1 MSLTFEAMLPTP
13 EYARNLRL
21 VGFSDQGGRPD
32 GVQLMVVDGYAYV
45 AHMFSQ
51 GFSVIDV
58 RDPANPKPGAYIPC
72 PANTWSL
79 HLQAAEDLLLVVNA
93 KDLYRD
99 ELTMDEKS
107 YYVGSMAGKL
117 ASSVRDYAAGVRV
130 YDISDRPN
138 PREIGFLALEGVGAH
153 RLWWTGGRW
162 AYVSA
167 MLDGFSD
174 YIFLTLDMADPSKPT
189 VAGRW
194 WIPGMAA
201 GETPSWDDQAFR
213 YSCHHGIVSGDTA
226 YVTWRDGGVTLLDV
240 TDRAQP
246 SLIAHRNWSPPFGGG
261 THNALPLPG
270 RELMVVVDEAVME
283 RQADGVKPI
292 WIFDI
297 REPANPVSIAT
308 MPIPDEADYLAK
320 GSRFGPHNVHEN
332 RPGTW
337 VSETEIFATYN
348 NAGVRVYDISDPFR
362 PVETAAFVPAAPAR
376 LMDDRPGVPQ
386 ISAAGDVFV
395 DAQGLLYTTD
405 QNGGLSILERT

>member
-1 MSLTFEAMLPTP
+1 
-13 EYARNLRL
+13 
-21 VGFSDQGGRPD
+21 
-32 GVQLMVVDGYAYV
+32 MVVDGFAYV

-58 RDPANPKPGAYIPC
+58 RDPAHPKPGAYIPC
-72 PANTWSL
+72 PANTWIL
-79 HLQAAEDLLLVVNA
+79 HLQAAEDLLLV
-93 KDLYRD
+93 
-99 ELTMDEKS
+99 
-107 YYVGSMAGKL
+107 
-117 ASSVRDYAAGVRV
+117 RV
-130 YDISDRPN
+130 HD
-138 PREIGFLALEGVGAH
+138 

-162 AYVSA
+162 AYISA

-174 YIFLTLDMADPSKPT
+174 YIFLTLDMADPAEPT

-194 WIPGMAA
+194 WIPGMHTAV
-201 GETPSWDDQAFR
+201 GETPVWDDQAWR
-213 YSCHHGIVSGDTA
+213 YSCHHGSRGTPD
-226 YVTWRDGGVTLLDV
+226 
-240 TDRAQP
+240 
-246 SLIAHRNWSPPFGGG
+246 LIAHRTWSPPFGGG

-297 REPANPVSIAT
+297 REPGNPVSIAT
-308 MPIPDEADYLAK
+308 MPVPDEADYLAE

-348 NAGVRVYDISDPFR
+348 NAGVRIYGIGDP
-362 PVETAAFVPAAPAR
+362 
-376 LMDDRPGVPQ
+376 
-386 ISAAGDVFV
+386 FV
-395 DAQGLLYTTD
+395 DAQGLLYATD